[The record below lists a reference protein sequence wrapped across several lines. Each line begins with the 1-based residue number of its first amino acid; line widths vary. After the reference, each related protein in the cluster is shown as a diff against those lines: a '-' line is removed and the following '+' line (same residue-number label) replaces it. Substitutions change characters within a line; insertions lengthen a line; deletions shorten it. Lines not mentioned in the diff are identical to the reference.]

1 MFKINASPGEVRIIV
16 RLIYASL
23 ALGAFQLFL
32 GASPVVVLLSLAS
45 GLATILPCLVYGFG
59 RFVGVLYILVWFQF
73 SFGGLLAKSILFQ
86 PLDSNLFQPV
96 LSHLILLAGALS
108 FSIGALVAFS
118 FGPLQ
123 RNLVRP
129 ELNPRT
135 LTILAAIFTALWAS
149 AFFVEKMGANGAA
162 IAVFLRNYLFLAFIC
177 ETVSTVLRTE
187 GRRTLSRFS
196 AVLAVFAV
204 GFSIAM
210 NSKEGILDIG
220 ACYVLALLCLGRRPS
235 MAVWGSVVP
244 AFAVLTFV
252 LTPAIHLVR
261 GDRDRLGPFELLAA
275 TTSTAFSIVEGD
287 SQTLARIEQM
297 NYQESAQSYNLYQSH
312 YLGRSGVWY
321 DRFILTG
328 YIDAITRRV
337 SYDGPFFGWNF
348 VLNQTAQALPRQFL
362 DSEKN
367 RYYGGAQI
375 TRSLGLT
382 ARDAAVFPTVPL
394 PIELFVAGGFWA
406 IFAIGVPTITI
417 AVAGFNLFAFQFRG
431 NVWAVFFLA
440 TYGFFFTVEMYLQY
454 VFLVLRQLP
463 TDAIV
468 ITAAGAVAALMY
480 GARRPTG
487 GGRPVGKGEA
497 SHPTQSDVQM
507 VKPPRLG

>member
-1 MFKINASPGEVRIIV
+1 MFKINASAGEVRLIT
-16 RLIYASL
+16 RLVYASL
-23 ALGAFQLFL
+23 SLGAFQLFL
-32 GASPVVVLLSLAS
+32 GASPLVVILSLAS

-59 RFVGVLYILVWFQF
+59 RTVGILYLLVWFQF
-73 SFGGLLAKSILFQ
+73 SFGALLAKSILFQ

-96 LSHLILLAGALS
+96 LSHLILLAGAVS

-129 ELNPRT
+129 ELEPRK
-135 LTILAAIFTALWAS
+135 LTVLAAIFTALWVS
-149 AFFVEKMGANGAA
+149 AFFVEKLGANGAA

-177 ETVSTVLRTE
+177 ETVSTILRTG
-187 GRRTLSRFS
+187 GRRTISRFG
-196 AVLAVFAV
+196 AVLATLAV
-204 GFSIAM
+204 GFSVAV

-220 ACYVLALLCLGRRPS
+220 ACYLLALLSLGRRPP
-235 MAVWGSVVP
+235 MAVWASVVP
-244 AFAVLTFV
+244 AFALLTFV
-252 LTPAIHLVR
+252 LTPAIHVVR
-261 GDRDRLGPFELLAA
+261 GDRDRLGPFELIAA
-275 TTSTAFSIVEGD
+275 TTSTAISIVERD
-287 SQTLARIEQM
+287 SQTLAKIDRM
-297 NYQESAQSYNLYQSH
+297 RYQESAQSYNLYQSH
-312 YLGRSGVWY
+312 YLGRSDVWY

-337 SYDGPFFGWNF
+337 TYDGPFFGWNF
-348 VLNQTAQALPRQFL
+348 VLSQTAEALPRQFL
-362 DSEKN
+362 DTAKN
-367 RYYGGAQI
+367 RYYSGAQI

-406 IFAIGVPTITI
+406 IFVIGIPTITI
-417 AVAGFNLFAFQFRG
+417 AVAAFNLFAFQFRG

-454 VFLVLRQLP
+454 VFLVFRQLP

-468 ITAAGAVAALMY
+468 ITVSCALAALMY
-480 GARRPTG
+480 GARSREG
-487 GGRPVGKGEA
+487 GALSATPKRSI
-497 SHPTQSDVQM
+497 SHN
-507 VKPPRLG
+507 RLP